1 MLGGLDLAHQFGG
14 IAADALGGEFV
25 ELDDAVG
32 VDEEGGAIGL
42 AGTDPLHV
50 EVAGEG
56 EGRIAD
62 HRVLHRGDV
71 LGGVVPG
78 LVDEVGVGG
87 HREHLD
93 THLLQLLVVLG
104 EVGQLGGADEGEVT
118 GVEEEDRP
126 LAGDVVLA
134 HLDEF
139 AVTEGVG
146 MEGEDLAVDETHRFS
161 LSLGTG
167 DYEKIYHVGKTHR

>member
-1 MLGGLDLAHQFGG
+1 M
-14 IAADALGGEFV
+14 
-25 ELDDAVG
+25 
-32 VDEEGGAIGL
+32 
-42 AGTDPLHV
+42 
-50 EVAGEG
+50 
-56 EGRIAD
+56 
-62 HRVLHRGDV
+62 
-71 LGGVVPG
+71 PG

-167 DYEKIYHVGKTHR
+167 DYEKIYHVSKAHR